1 MTCTFTPNAL
11 LFLRLQSGKPF
22 VTYAHT
28 ANHVFYFFCRYFSK
42 MSTTTSKDTFDS
54 IYEQLLTLP
63 IPLLPPGHSTKP
75 ALTAQI
81 SSLSLHPAL
90 EAAFHILNNDL
101 PSAHFLARHMQ
112 AAPAYEGM
120 CLHGILHR
128 IEGDYDNARA
138 WYRNVSSSDVFRKNW
153 ATEEDGLEFIGKV
166 EAFAKAKGTEGKADL
181 EKESLRE
188 IKTVVDWC
196 VEKFGKEEWA
206 DASGEYKQTEDEEH
220 KQLGKDMIT
229 GDKGHRNF

>member
-1 MTCTFTPNAL
+1 
-11 LFLRLQSGKPF
+11 
-22 VTYAHT
+22 
-28 ANHVFYFFCRYFSK
+28 
-42 MSTTTSKDTFDS
+42 MSTDTSEDAFNS
-54 IYEQLLTLP
+54 LYEQLLRLP

-81 SSLSLHPAL
+81 SGLSLHPTL

-120 CLHGILHR
+120 YLHGILHR

-138 WYRNVSSSDVFRKNW
+138 WYRDVSSSDVFKKNW
-153 ATEEDGLEFIGKV
+153 ETEKAGLDFIRKV
-166 EAFAKAKGTEGKADL
+166 EAFAKAKGKEEKEDL
-181 EKESLRE
+181 EKQSLGE

-196 VEKFGKEEWA
+196 VEKFGKKEWT
-206 DASGEYKQTEDEEH
+206 DASGEYKQTDDEEH